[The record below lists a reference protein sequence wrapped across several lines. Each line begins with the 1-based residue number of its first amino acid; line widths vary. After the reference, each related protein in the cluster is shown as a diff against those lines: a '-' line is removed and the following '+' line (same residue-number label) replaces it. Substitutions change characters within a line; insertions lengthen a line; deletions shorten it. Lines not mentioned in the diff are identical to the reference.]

1 LVKAKIKKRILA
13 VIAICVAIRAGVWV
27 TAAQE
32 KEGAE
37 MMAAKGPF
45 DVKLTAVDTAH
56 KDEKAIMRY
65 SIDKIYHGDL
75 EGTGAGE
82 MLASGNGKGS
92 GTYVAMEIVSGTL
105 AGKKGTFALAH
116 IGTQAHG
123 NQNLSITVVP
133 DTGTGELVGLAG
145 KMNIIIA
152 ADGKHSYEFEYKIE
166 KQ

>member
-1 LVKAKIKKRILA
+1 MKRRILA
-13 VIAICVAIRAGVWV
+13 VIAICVAIAAGVWV

-32 KEGAE
+32 KKGAD
-37 MMAAKGPF
+37 MMVAKGPF
-45 DVKLTAVDTAH
+45 DVKLTALDTAH
-56 KDEKAIMRY
+56 KDEKAITRY

-75 EGTGAGE
+75 EGAGAGE
-82 MLASGNGKGS
+82 MLASGSGKGS

-123 NQNLSITVVP
+123 HQNLSITVVP
-133 DTGTGELVGLAG
+133 DTGTGELTGLAG
-145 KMNIIIA
+145 KMNIIA
-152 ADGKHSYEFEYKIE
+152 AEGKHSYELEYKIE